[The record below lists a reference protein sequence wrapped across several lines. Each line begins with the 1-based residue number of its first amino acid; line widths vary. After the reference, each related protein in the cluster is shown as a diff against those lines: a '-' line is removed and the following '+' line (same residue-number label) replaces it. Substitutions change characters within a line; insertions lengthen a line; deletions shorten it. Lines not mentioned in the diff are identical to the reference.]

1 MAIKSSS
8 VRKKSRMSAWL
19 RFTYSTKKATEH
31 LRWWSLLAMVAAA
44 AMAAASVMAAAD
56 ATRTSAV
63 EAAITDVVAT
73 VAEAA
78 VTAAV
83 ASAFSS
89 VAAAAEAAVEATGAG
104 SVVGWFGATDV
115 TCHIMWLPL
124 IIFLTSAKDAS
135 RGRG

>member
-1 MAIKSSS
+1 
-8 VRKKSRMSAWL
+8 
-19 RFTYSTKKATEH
+19 
-31 LRWWSLLAMVAAA
+31 
-44 AMAAASVMAAAD
+44 MAAAD
-56 ATRTSAV
+56 ATRTSAA

-89 VAAAAEAAVEATGAG
+89 VAAAVAAAAEAAVEATGAG

-115 TCHIMWLPL
+115 TCHIMWLAL
-124 IIFLTSAKDAS
+124 IIF
-135 RGRG
+135 

>member
-44 AMAAASVMAAAD
+44 AMAAAAVMAAAD
-56 ATRTSAV
+56 ATRTSA
-63 EAAITDVVAT
+63 
-73 VAEAA
+73 AEAA
-78 VTAAV
+78 VTDAV

-89 VAAAAEAAVEATGAG
+89 VAAAAAEAAVEATGAG

-115 TCHIMWLPL
+115 TCHIMWL
-124 IIFLTSAKDAS
+124 A
-135 RGRG
+135 